1 MVTYNLPRAAPG
13 IRAPITW
20 FDAVGM
26 FHEFG
31 HALQA
36 LLSDVTYPSLA
47 GLNVPDDTRELASQ
61 WFERYLGTPEVLQ
74 RFTRHARTGAP
85 LPPALAARIEAARV
99 FCEGIRTTEMLES
112 AVYDLRLHLAA
123 TGPADLPALER
134 QVGEELH
141 APPQVLPVSN
151 AAQAIYLFGDDNY
164 SAQFYSYLWSDELAS
179 EVFAAFLAAGGPYDR
194 PVAERLRATIL
205 SRGSSLDPVAGFA
218 AFLGR
223 APGIA
228 ALLVKRGLGDRE

>member
-1 MVTYNLPRAAPG
+1 MRFLGKTVELVRFPEESH
-13 IRAPITW
+13 
-20 FDAVGM
+20 D
-26 FHEFG
+26 
-31 HALQA
+31 
-36 LLSDVTYPSLA
+36 LSRGGRPDRRVERLKRIA
-47 GLNVPDDTRELASQ
+47 G

-141 APPQVLPVSN
+141 APPQVLSVSN

-179 EVFAAFLAAGGPYDR
+179 EVFAAFLATSGPYDR
-194 PVAERLRATIL
+194 SVAERLRATIL
-205 SRGSSLDPVAGFA
+205 SRGSSLDPVVGFA